1 LPKLENGTTYIL
13 DRGSLCQILNLVDT
27 FQKCKNNQVI
37 NLLLF
42 NFCNNSLFIEVS
54 NNEKFDFLTSNLF
67 SLIVVNGGSIT
78 NTQVYQG
85 FHDDKKVEEH

>member
-1 LPKLENGTTYIL
+1 
-13 DRGSLCQILNLVDT
+13 
-27 FQKCKNNQVI
+27 
-37 NLLLF
+37 
-42 NFCNNSLFIEVS
+42 LFIEVS

-85 FHDDKKVEEH
+85 FHDDKKVEEHGNTDIIQLNYSTLKTN